1 MPWWIGVVTRKSS
14 PMTIRPRCSAWRTP
28 TAEPVAADQS
38 LLRAARRCAKF
49 SSRAK
54 MGTIMVKQVLELRRT
69 AALCRRAA
77 AIPTS
82 GAQSVDRILVALA
95 EQLERDALSREQQV
109 LAAGSS
115 RHLKIEPI
123 EP

>member
-1 MPWWIGVVTRKSS
+1 
-14 PMTIRPRCSAWRTP
+14 
-28 TAEPVAADQS
+28 
-38 LLRAARRCAKF
+38 
-49 SSRAK
+49 
-54 MGTIMVKQVLELRRT
+54 MGTIMVRQVLELRRT

-109 LAAGSS
+109 LAAGSG
-115 RHLKIEPI
+115 RHLKIGPVEP
-123 EP
+123 

>member
-1 MPWWIGVVTRKSS
+1 
-14 PMTIRPRCSAWRTP
+14 
-28 TAEPVAADQS
+28 
-38 LLRAARRCAKF
+38 
-49 SSRAK
+49 
-54 MGTIMVKQVLELRRT
+54 MGTIMVRQVLELRRT

-82 GAQSVDRILVALA
+82 GAQSVDRILVVWA

-115 RHLKIEPI
+115 RHLKIEPL